1 MQTQH
6 TIGRLILR
14 APAKN
19 GHDTERP
26 IINLVVFSL
35 FPTRVRA
42 AHLAAF
48 LLTLAISF
56 VSQAHSQSSDAA
68 AEASIGQGRILLV
81 LPFDNLTNP
90 TAAPVP
96 STSPNAANSNL
107 DPANLDWIR
116 EAVPEILNS
125 RFTSAG
131 FLPLTREDRLY
142 ALDHLGLPETFDPSR
157 ATALRIAQTLDA
169 SYILIGSYRVDGS
182 TLTLKARIVDVGKLS
197 LSPEITQTGPI
208 AQLIPQLSSLAWQ
221 LTRKLDPNFN
231 VAEET
236 FRASGSKVR
245 LDAFEQYIRGLTER
259 DAAER
264 LRHLKKATDLN
275 PDFTEAWLATAKLQ
289 FASQQYE
296 QAAVSF
302 SKVTKSDPSALEA
315 GFYRGLS
322 YIFYGNYPRAE
333 EAFASVGRVLPLPE
347 VVNNE
352 AVANSRHNRDAVT
365 AIALFRQAIAADP
378 NDADYHF
385 NLAVS
390 LHRHGDKA
398 EALTEL
404 AHSLQLHPSDSE
416 ARALEDSWKNTAKS
430 ENAQSTAGPLERIK
444 RTYDG
449 AAFRQAS
456 QMLDQMEAARIAALP
471 APQRAAKLSSSAREK
486 LDRGLLLEA
495 EQGYQSALAADDH
508 SAQAHAGLAEVRE
521 RAGDTEA
528 ARQEAQASL
537 VRQPNLEAYLVL
549 ARIDL
554 AANRLAEAREE
565 ADAALKLDT
574 NNRPAKDLHKAI
586 ENRLESRPVSDIKP
600 VAPATNP

>member
-1 MQTQH
+1 
-6 TIGRLILR
+6 
-14 APAKN
+14 
-19 GHDTERP
+19 
-26 IINLVVFSL
+26 VFFFFQSR
-35 FPTRVRA
+35 FHVSR
-42 AHLAAF
+42 LAA
-48 LLTLAISF
+48 LLLVLAAVCAIG
-56 VSQAHSQSSDAA
+56 AHGQA
-68 AEASIGQGRILLV
+68 AENAATPSGPSIGQGRILLV

-90 TAAPVP
+90 VVTAPAAAQPNNPP
-96 STSPNAANSNL
+96 SPDAS
-107 DPANLDWIR
+107 NLDWIR
-116 EAVPEILNS
+116 EAAPEILNS

-142 ALDHLGLPETFDPSR
+142 ALDHLGLPETFQPSR
-157 ATALRIAQTLDA
+157 ATALRIAETLDA
-169 SYILIGSYRVDGS
+169 NFILIGNYRVDGT
-182 TLTLKARIVDVGKLS
+182 TLTLKGRIVDVGKLH
-197 LSPEITQTGPI
+197 LSDEITESGQI
-208 AQLIPQLSSLAWQ
+208 SQLIPLLNSLAWQ
-221 LTRKLDPNFN
+221 LTRKLDPTFS

-236 FRASGSKVR
+236 FRAAGSKLR

-264 LRHLKKATDLN
+264 LRHLKKATELN

-302 SKVTKSDPSALEA
+302 SKVTKNDPSALEA

-322 YIFYGNYPRAE
+322 LIFSGNYPRAE
-333 EAFASVGRVLPLPE
+333 EAFAAVGRVLPLPE

-365 AIALFRQAIAADP
+365 AIALFRQAVAADP
-378 NDADYHF
+378 TDADYHF

-404 AHSLQLHPSDSE
+404 AQSLKLHPNDSE
-416 ARALEDSWKNTAKS
+416 AKALEQAWKSSTG
-430 ENAQSTAGPLERIK
+430 QSASTPEPLERIK

-456 QMLDQMEAARIAALP
+456 LMLDQLEAARLAALP
-471 APQRAAKLSSSAREK
+471 APQRAAKLSASAREK

-495 EQGYQSALAADDH
+495 ESGYQAALTADDH
-508 SAQAHAGLAEVRE
+508 SAEAHAGLAQVRE
-521 RAGDTEA
+521 RAGDIEA

-537 VRQPNLEAYLVL
+537 ARQPNLDAYLVL
-549 ARIDL
+549 ARLDL
-554 AANRLAEAREE
+554 AANRLPEARD
-565 ADAALKLDT
+565 ADDQAVKLDPS
-574 NNRPAKDLHKAI
+574 NRAAKDLRRAI
-586 ENRLESRPVSDIKP
+586 DARIETRPASEIKP
-600 VAPATNP
+600 AEPTAKP